1 MTVRTIVLVVFV
13 AVGVPL
19 RVEAQV
25 KGQQP
30 IADDEASLAQCAQV
44 QPVVHK
50 LIDAASMRLEQARQ
64 VNSASAL
71 RAAVDDVEG
80 ALRDLRV
87 QLEPCAKT
95 QVIDPHTG
103 HAMPTAPAA
112 AKSSPAK
119 PPTAPDPHAGHA
131 MPAAAKPAPSI
142 AKPAQPKPTPAKPPA
157 TDSHAGHDMSA
168 AKPQAVNPA
177 GATEATDP
185 VCGLK
190 VDPSSAPSAHHAGQT
205 FYFCSDR
212 HREAFQKSPA
222 KYLPKKE

>member
-1 MTVRTIVLVVFV
+1 MTVRTIVVVAFL
-13 AVGVPL
+13 ALGVPL
-19 RVEAQV
+19 PVGAQV
-25 KGQQP
+25 KGQP
-30 IADDEASLAQCAQV
+30 PTADDEASLAQCAQV
-44 QPVVHK
+44 QPVVQK

-112 AKSSPAK
+112 AKPSPAK
-119 PPTAPDPHAGHA
+119 QPTAPDPHAGHA
-131 MPAAAKPAPSI
+131 MPAAAKPAST
-142 AKPAQPKPTPAKPPA
+142 AKPAQAKPPAKPPA
-157 TDSHAGHDMSA
+157 TDSHADHDMSA
-168 AKPQAVNPA
+168 AKPEAARPA
-177 GATEATDP
+177 ATTEVTDP

-190 VDPSSAPSAHHAGQT
+190 VDPSSAPSAQHAGQT
-205 FYFCSDR
+205 FYFCSER
-212 HREAFQKSPA
+212 HRESFQKSPA